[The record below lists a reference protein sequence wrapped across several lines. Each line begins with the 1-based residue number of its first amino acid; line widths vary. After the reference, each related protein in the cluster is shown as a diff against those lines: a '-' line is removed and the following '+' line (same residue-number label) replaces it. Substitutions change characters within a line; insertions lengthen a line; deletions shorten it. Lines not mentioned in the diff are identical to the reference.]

1 MNNIGSVAT
10 SVASVTTS
18 VGQSPY
24 SVGNSSTTLANNLS
38 HDSLGQPQPSKRL
51 KVSDSTD
58 SIFSYLELLPDE
70 LATNT
75 MTNSVDNG
83 VLGVNSIN
91 ASNAVTTV
99 TSNTVTLSSVTPPQ
113 QQTHQNLSQ
122 LLQAKTVNNIGP
134 QSQAPPRVLAST
146 LQQQLGLPPQP
157 RPQLRYAT
165 QQNPNAMNPVSQHMQ
180 LIQQQQYLQQHQQ
193 FNAQPPPQAPTQQRQ
208 TTALSQQQQFRYNMP
223 QSQPQQPLLQAPAA
237 PPPPQSVAAPRQ
249 STPSPM
255 SSAPNPATTDPE
267 KRKLIQQ
274 QLVLLLHAHKCQR
287 REQQQRQNGGQ
298 EPQRQCSLPHCPTMK
313 NVLNHMTT
321 CTAGKSYLLFLST
334 QTHVFTCANRKVV

>member
-10 SVASVTTS
+10 SVASVTTT

-24 SVGNSSTTLANNLS
+24 NVNASTTSTNNLS
-38 HDSLGQPQPSKRL
+38 HDGLGRDLGQPQPSKRL

-70 LATNT
+70 LATN
-75 MTNSVDNG
+75 SVDNG
-83 VLGVNSIN
+83 VIGVNSIN
-91 ASNAVTTV
+91 SSNSVTTA
-99 TSNTVTLSSVTPPQ
+99 SNTVTLSSVAPQ

-122 LLQAKTVNNIGP
+122 LLQAKTINNIGP
-134 QSQAPPRVLAST
+134 QSQPQTRMMTST

-165 QQNPNAMNPVSQHMQ
+165 QQNPNQMNPVSHMQ
-180 LIQQQQYLQQHQQ
+180 LMQQQQQQYLQQQQHQQ
-193 FNAQPPPQAPTQQRQ
+193 FGPQPPPQAPTQQRQ
-208 TTALSQQQQFRYNMP
+208 ALPQQQQFRYNMP
-223 QSQPQQPLLQAPAA
+223 QSQPQQQQPLLQAPAA
-237 PPPPQSVAAPRQ
+237 PPPPPNATRPVGP
-249 STPSPM
+249 TPM
-255 SSAPNPATTDPE
+255 PNASNTATTDPE

-287 REQQQRQNGGQ
+287 REQQQRQNGGT

-321 CTAGKSYLLFLST
+321 CTAGKFTLSIET
-334 QTHVFTCANRKVV
+334 LNKID